1 MWFCK
6 TDPLAYNNIFNTSP
20 IGMWTFIAGS
30 LMYQHREC
38 LNASVKSMTRL
49 GKKMVEIGSGFLG
62 KSFFFCIMKSEM
74 VMFLSNILLYSETDT
89 KYTNF

>member
-1 MWFCK
+1 
-6 TDPLAYNNIFNTSP
+6 
-20 IGMWTFIAGS
+20 
-30 LMYQHREC
+30 MYQHREC

-62 KSFFFCIMKSEM
+62 KSFFFLHYEIRNGD
-74 VMFLSNILLYSETDT
+74 VSNILLYSETDT